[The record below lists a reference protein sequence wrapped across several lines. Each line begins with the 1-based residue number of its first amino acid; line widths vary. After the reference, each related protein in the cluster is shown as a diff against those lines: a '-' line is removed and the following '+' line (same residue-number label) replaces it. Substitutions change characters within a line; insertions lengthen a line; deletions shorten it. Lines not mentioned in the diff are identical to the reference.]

1 MVTLQFWR
9 GLDKECLINIADVK
23 SYKIVEL
30 GYPLL
35 SFVSDLEI
43 SNDDICQNSKK
54 IPHLYWGATDIQETS
69 NLVTAKIS
77 QTLFKEI
84 FDKRIQDDRALD
96 LKMFEEIVI
105 SYGFEI
111 PFHGISKLNDN
122 GKEITCDLYRCF
134 FIPGLTRGIIEQL
147 CIAELHYLATNGYTI
162 KRCAN
167 CGKLFVPKKADEKY
181 CIRRSK
187 EYPNMNCKQAAK
199 YKKQLLREKGNESAR
214 IYHSI
219 YTMMARRAKFA
230 TLPTR
235 DQEQQALYAFT
246 NEAAEWRSRL
256 KSDPKLESEYVAWLN
271 SFKKRKKQK

>member
-9 GLDKECLINIADVK
+9 GLDKECLINVADTK

-43 SNDDICQNSKK
+43 DDICQNSKK
-54 IPHLYWGATDIQETS
+54 IPHLYWGATYIQETT
-69 NLVTAKIS
+69 NPVAAKIS

-84 FDKRIQDDRALD
+84 FDKMIQNDQVLD

-122 GKEITCDLYRCF
+122 GNEITCDLYRCF

-230 TLPTR
+230 PLPTR

-246 NEAAEWRSRL
+246 NEAAEWRNRL
-256 KSDPKLESEYVAWLN
+256 KSDPKLEPEYVAWLN